1 MQTFQQLVILN
12 LSQQVMAA
20 VMQTVRTAGQK
31 QLSED
36 VSSLMATLTRFLF
49 GLPFVLAYLGALMT
63 VYGWSLPPIGAEFL
77 TFTFVAAVSQIIG
90 TVLLIRMFSFRN
102 FTVGTAYA
110 RTEAFLTAVVGALF
124 FSEVVSLP
132 GWIAVSTSIVGVVLI
147 TVARGNRVEGGLLG
161 QLFTPV
167 AGMGVASGLGF
178 ALASLSLRRASLSLG
193 DPNFLATAAL
203 TLVAVISIE
212 TMLLG
217 VIIAVRDRGQF
228 TAMRG
233 KLKIGTFI
241 GATSMLG
248 SVGWFT
254 AMTLEQAS
262 YVRAFGQIEF
272 VFAMLVSTRLFREQY
287 TRNELVGIA
296 LIAVSSVALV
306 FF

>member
-1 MQTFQQLVILN
+1 
-12 LSQQVMAA
+12 MAA
-20 VMQTVRTAGQK
+20 SWLWIPLTLGAAAMQTVRTAGQK
-31 QLSED
+31 RLSED
-36 VSSLMATLTRFLF
+36 VSALMATLTRFLF
-49 GLPFVLAYLGALMT
+49 GLPFALAYLGALMA
-63 VYGWSLPPIGAEFL
+63 VYGWAPPPVGAKFL
-77 TFTFVAAVSQIIG
+77 TFTFIAAVSQIVG
-90 TVLLIRMFSFRN
+90 TVLLIRMFTFRN

-124 FSEVVSLP
+124 FSEVISLP

-147 TVARGNRVEGGLLG
+147 TVARGSRVEGGLLG

-167 AGMGVASGLGF
+167 AGVGFASGLGF
-178 ALASLSLRRASLSLG
+178 ALAALSLRRASLSLG
-193 DPNFLATAAL
+193 DSNFLATAAL
-203 TLVAVISIE
+203 TLVTVIVIE
-212 TMLLG
+212 TILLG
-217 VIIAVRDRGQF
+217 AIIAVRDREQF

-233 KLKIGTFI
+233 RLKIGTFI

-272 VFAMLVSTRLFREQY
+272 VFAMLVSTRFFREQY
-287 TRNELVGIA
+287 TRKELVGIA
-296 LIAVSSVALV
+296 LIAASSVALV

>member
-1 MQTFQQLVILN
+1 
-12 LSQQVMAA
+12 MAA
-20 VMQTVRTAGQK
+20 SWLWIPLTLGAAAMQTVRTAGQK
-31 QLSED
+31 RLSED
-36 VSSLMATLTRFLF
+36 VSNLMATLTRFLF
-49 GLPFVLAYLGALMT
+49 GLPFALAYLGALMII
-63 VYGWSLPPIGAEFL
+63 YGWAPPPIDTEFL
-77 TFTFVAAVSQIIG
+77 TFTFIAAVSQIIG
-90 TVLLIRMFSFRN
+90 TVLLIHMFRFRN

-110 RTEAFLTAVVGALF
+110 RTEAFLTAVLGALF

-132 GWIAVSTSIVGVVLI
+132 GWAAISTSIVGVVLI
-147 TVARGNRVEGGLLG
+147 TVARGSQIEGGLLR
-161 QLFTPV
+161 QLFTPI
-167 AGMGVASGLGF
+167 AGMGVTSGLGF
-178 ALASLSLRRASLSLG
+178 ALAALSLRRASLSLG

-203 TLVAVISIE
+203 TLVTVIAIE
-212 TMLLG
+212 TVLLG
-217 VIIAVRDRGQF
+217 VIVAVRDREQF

-272 VFAMLVSTRLFREQY
+272 IFAMLVSTRLFRERY

-296 LIAVSSVALV
+296 LIAASSVALV

>member
-1 MQTFQQLVILN
+1 
-12 LSQQVMAA
+12 MAA
-20 VMQTVRTAGQK
+20 SWLWIPLTLGAAAMQTVRTAGQK
-31 QLSED
+31 RLSED
-36 VSSLMATLTRFLF
+36 VSNLMATLTRFLF
-49 GLPFVLAYLGALMT
+49 GLPFALAYLGALMRIFSWT
-63 VYGWSLPPIGAEFL
+63 PPPIGAEFL
-77 TFTFVAAVSQIIG
+77 TFTFIAAVSQIVG

-124 FSEVVSLP
+124 FSEVISLP

-147 TVARGNRVEGGLLG
+147 TVARGNKVEGGLLG

-167 AGMGVASGLGF
+167 AGVGVASGLGF
-178 ALASLSLRRASLSLG
+178 ALAALSLRRASLSLG

-203 TLVAVISIE
+203 TLVTVIAIE
-212 TMLLG
+212 TALLG
-217 VIIAVRDRGQF
+217 VIIVIRDREQF

-272 VFAMLVSTRLFREQY
+272 VFAMLVSTRFFREQY
-287 TRNELVGIA
+287 TRKELVGIA
-296 LIAVSSVALV
+296 LIAASSVALV

>member
-1 MQTFQQLVILN
+1 
-12 LSQQVMAA
+12 
-20 VMQTVRTAGQK
+20 MQTVRTAGQK
-31 QLSED
+31 RLSED
-36 VSSLMATLTRFLF
+36 VSNLMATLTRFLF
-49 GLPFVLAYLGALMT
+49 GLPFALAYLGALMT
-63 VYGWSLPPIGAEFL
+63 IYSWAPPPIDAEFL
-77 TFTFVAAVSQIIG
+77 TFTFIAAVSQIIG
-90 TVLLIRMFSFRN
+90 TVFLIHMFSFRN

-132 GWIAVSTSIVGVVLI
+132 GWMAISTSIVGVVLI
-147 TVARGNRVEGGLLG
+147 TLARGSQVEGGLLR
-161 QLFTPV
+161 QLFTPI

-203 TLVAVISIE
+203 TLVAVIVIE
-212 TMLLG
+212 TVLLG
-217 VIIAVRDRGQF
+217 VIVAVRDREQF
-228 TAMRG
+228 TVMRG
-233 KLKIGTFI
+233 KLKIGAFI

-272 VFAMLVSTRLFREQY
+272 VFAMLVSTLFFKEKYTNRE
-287 TRNELVGIA
+287 LAGIA
-296 LIAVSSVALV
+296 LIAASSVALV
-306 FF
+306 FFR

>member
-1 MQTFQQLVILN
+1 
-12 LSQQVMAA
+12 MAA
-20 VMQTVRTAGQK
+20 SWLWIPLTLGAAAMQTVRTAGQK
-31 QLSED
+31 RLSED
-36 VSSLMATLTRFLF
+36 VSNLMATLTRFLF
-49 GLPFVLAYLGALMT
+49 GLPFALAYLGALMK
-63 VYGWSLPPIGAEFL
+63 VYNWALPPIGAEFV
-77 TFTFVAAVSQIIG
+77 TFTFIAAVSQIVG
-90 TVLLIRMFSFRN
+90 TVLLIRMFTFRN

-124 FSEVVSLP
+124 FSEVISLP

-147 TVARGNRVEGGLLG
+147 TVARGSLVEGGLLG

-167 AGMGVASGLGF
+167 AGMGVVSGLGF

-203 TLVAVISIE
+203 TLVTVIAIE
-212 TMLLG
+212 TALLG
-217 VIIAVRDRGQF
+217 VIIAVRDRAQF

-233 KLKIGTFI
+233 RLKIGTFI

-272 VFAMLVSTRLFREQY
+272 VFAMLVSTRLFRERY

-296 LIAVSSVALV
+296 LIAASSVTLV

>member
-1 MQTFQQLVILN
+1 
-12 LSQQVMAA
+12 MAA
-20 VMQTVRTAGQK
+20 SWLWIPLTLGAAAMQTVRTAGQK
-31 QLSED
+31 RLSED
-36 VSSLMATLTRFLF
+36 VSNLMATLTRFLF
-49 GLPFVLAYLGALMT
+49 GLPFALAYLGALMK
-63 VYGWSLPPIGAEFL
+63 VYGWAPPPIGAEFV
-77 TFTFVAAVSQIIG
+77 TFTFIAAVSQIVG
-90 TVLLIRMFSFRN
+90 TVLLIRMFTFRN

-110 RTEAFLTAVVGALF
+110 RTEAFLTAVVGTLF
-124 FSEVVSLP
+124 FSEVISLP

-147 TVARGNRVEGGLLG
+147 TVARGSRVEGGLLG

-167 AGMGVASGLGF
+167 AGMGVVSGLGF

-203 TLVAVISIE
+203 TLVTVIAIE
-212 TMLLG
+212 TALLG
-217 VIIAVRDRGQF
+217 VIIAVRDREQF

-272 VFAMLVSTRLFREQY
+272 IFAMLVSTRLFRERY

-296 LIAVSSVALV
+296 LIAASSVALV

>member
-1 MQTFQQLVILN
+1 
-12 LSQQVMAA
+12 MAA
-20 VMQTVRTAGQK
+20 SWLWIPLTLGAAAMQTVRTAGQK
-31 QLSED
+31 RLSED
-36 VSSLMATLTRFLF
+36 VSSLMTTLTRFLF
-49 GLPFVLAYLGALMT
+49 GLPFALAYLGALVT
-63 VYGWSLPPIGAEFL
+63 VYRWSPPSIGAEFL
-77 TFTFVAAVSQIIG
+77 TFTFIAAVSQIIG

-124 FSEVVSLP
+124 FSEVISLP

-147 TVARGNRVEGGLLG
+147 TVSRGSRVEGGLLG

-203 TLVAVISIE
+203 TLVSVISIE
-212 TMLLG
+212 TALLG
-217 VIIAVRDRGQF
+217 IIIAFRDREQF

-272 VFAMLVSTRLFREQY
+272 LFAMLVSTRLFREHY
-287 TRNELVGIA
+287 TRNELVGIV
-296 LIAVSSVALV
+296 LIAASSVALV

>member
-1 MQTFQQLVILN
+1 
-12 LSQQVMAA
+12 MAA
-20 VMQTVRTAGQK
+20 SWLWIPLTLGAAAMQTVRTAGQK
-31 QLSED
+31 RLSED
-36 VSSLMATLTRFLF
+36 VSNLMATLTRFLF
-49 GLPFVLAYLGALMT
+49 GLPFALAYLGVLMT
-63 VYGWSLPPIGAEFL
+63 FYGWSPPTIDAEFI

-90 TVLLIRMFSFRN
+90 TVLLIHMFSFRN

-124 FSEVVSLP
+124 FSEVLSLL

-147 TVARGNRVEGGLLG
+147 TVARGSRVEGGLLG

-167 AGMGVASGLGF
+167 AGMGVAS
-178 ALASLSLRRASLSLG
+178 
-193 DPNFLATAAL
+193 
-203 TLVAVISIE
+203 VAVISIE
-212 TMLLG
+212 TAMLG
-217 VIIAVRDRGQF
+217 IIIAIRDRGQF

-272 VFAMLVSTRLFREQY
+272 VFAMLVSTRLFREHY

-296 LIAVSSVALV
+296 LIAASSVALV

>member
-1 MQTFQQLVILN
+1 MAASWLWIPLTLG
-12 LSQQVMAA
+12 AA

-31 QLSED
+31 RLSED
-36 VSSLMATLTRFLF
+36 VSALMATLTRFLF
-49 GLPFVLAYLGALMT
+49 GLPFALAYLGVLMNA
-63 VYGWSLPPIGAEFL
+63 YSWAPPPIGAEFI
-77 TFTFVAAVSQIIG
+77 TFTFIAAVSQIVG
-90 TVLLIRMFSFRN
+90 TVLLIRMFTFRN

-124 FSEVVSLP
+124 FSEIISLP

-147 TVARGNRVEGGLLG
+147 TVARGSRVEGGLLG
-161 QLFTPV
+161 QLFTPI
-167 AGMGVASGLGF
+167 AGVGVASGLGF

-203 TLVAVISIE
+203 TLVAVIAIE
-212 TMLLG
+212 TALLG
-217 VIIAVRDRGQF
+217 GLIAVRDRGQF

-233 KLKIGTFI
+233 RLKIGTFI

-272 VFAMLVSTRLFREQY
+272 VFAMLVSTRLFRERY
-287 TRNELVGIA
+287 TRKELVGIA
-296 LIAVSSVALV
+296 LIAASSVALV

>member
-1 MQTFQQLVILN
+1 
-12 LSQQVMAA
+12 MAA
-20 VMQTVRTAGQK
+20 SWLWIPLTLGAAAMQTVRTAGQK
-31 QLSED
+31 RLSED
-36 VSSLMATLTRFLF
+36 VSNLMATLTRFLF
-49 GLPFVLAYLGALMT
+49 GLPFALAYLGALMSIFNWT
-63 VYGWSLPPIGAEFL
+63 PPPIGAEFL
-77 TFTFVAAVSQIIG
+77 TFTFIAAVSQIVG
-90 TVLLIRMFSFRN
+90 TVLLIRMFNFRN

-124 FSEVVSLP
+124 FSEIISLP

-147 TVARGNRVEGGLLG
+147 TVARGSRVEGGLLG

-167 AGMGVASGLGF
+167 AGVGVASGLGF

-193 DPNFLATAAL
+193 DANFLATAAL
-203 TLVAVISIE
+203 TLVTVIAIE
-212 TMLLG
+212 TALLG
-217 VIIAVRDRGQF
+217 VIIAVRDREQF

-233 KLKIGTFI
+233 RLKIGTFI

-287 TRNELVGIA
+287 TLNELVGIA
-296 LIAVSSVALV
+296 LIAASSIALV

>member
-1 MQTFQQLVILN
+1 
-12 LSQQVMAA
+12 
-20 VMQTVRTAGQK
+20 
-31 QLSED
+31 
-36 VSSLMATLTRFLF
+36 MATLTRFLF
-49 GLPFVLAYLGALMT
+49 GLPFALAYLGALMSIFNWT
-63 VYGWSLPPIGAEFL
+63 PPPIGAEFL
-77 TFTFVAAVSQIIG
+77 TFTFIAAVSQIVG
-90 TVLLIRMFSFRN
+90 TVLLIRMFNFRN

-124 FSEVVSLP
+124 FSEIISLP

-147 TVARGNRVEGGLLG
+147 TVARGSRVEGGLLG

-167 AGMGVASGLGF
+167 AGVGVASGLGF

-193 DPNFLATAAL
+193 DANFLATAAL
-203 TLVAVISIE
+203 TLVTVIAIE
-212 TMLLG
+212 TALLG
-217 VIIAVRDRGQF
+217 VIIAVRDREQF

-233 KLKIGTFI
+233 RLKIGTFI

-287 TRNELVGIA
+287 TLNELVGIA
-296 LIAVSSVALV
+296 LIAASSIALV

>member
-1 MQTFQQLVILN
+1 MAASWLWIPLTLG
-12 LSQQVMAA
+12 AA

-31 QLSED
+31 RLSED
-36 VSSLMATLTRFLF
+36 VNNLMATLTRFLF
-49 GLPFVLAYLGALMT
+49 GLPFALAYLGALMT
-63 VYGWSLPPIGAEFL
+63 IYGWALPPIDTEFL
-77 TFTFVAAVSQIIG
+77 TFTFIAAVSQIIG
-90 TVLLIRMFSFRN
+90 TVLLIHMFRFRN

-132 GWIAVSTSIVGVVLI
+132 GWAAISTSIVGVVLI
-147 TVARGNRVEGGLLG
+147 TVARGSQIEGGILR
-161 QLFTPV
+161 QLFTPI

-178 ALASLSLRRASLSLG
+178 ALAALSLRRASLSLG

-203 TLVAVISIE
+203 TLVTVIAIE
-212 TMLLG
+212 TVLLG
-217 VIIAVRDRGQF
+217 VIVAVRDREQF

-272 VFAMLVSTRLFREQY
+272 VFAMLVSTRFFREEY
-287 TRNELVGIA
+287 TRNELLGIA
-296 LIAVSSVALV
+296 LIAASSVALV

>member
-1 MQTFQQLVILN
+1 
-12 LSQQVMAA
+12 MAA
-20 VMQTVRTAGQK
+20 SWLWIPLTLGAAAMQTVRTAGQK
-31 QLSED
+31 RLSED
-36 VSSLMATLTRFLF
+36 VSNLMATLTRFLF
-49 GLPFVLAYLGALMT
+49 GLPFALAYLGALMT
-63 VYGWSLPPIGAEFL
+63 VYGWAPPPLSAEFF
-77 TFTFVAAVSQIIG
+77 TFTFIAAVSQIVG
-90 TVLLIRMFSFRN
+90 TVLLIHMFSFRN

-124 FSEVVSLP
+124 FSEVVSLL
-132 GWIAVSTSIVGVVLI
+132 GWVAISTSIVGVVLI
-147 TVARGNRVEGGLLG
+147 TVARGSRVEGVLLR
-161 QLFTPV
+161 QLFTPI

-203 TLVAVISIE
+203 TLVTVIAIE
-212 TMLLG
+212 TALLG
-217 VIIAVRDRGQF
+217 VIVVVRDREQF

-233 KLKIGTFI
+233 KMKIGTFI

-272 VFAMLVSTRLFREQY
+272 VFAMLVSTRFFRERY
-287 TRNELVGIA
+287 TWNELLGIA
-296 LIAVSSVALV
+296 LIAASSVALV

>member
-1 MQTFQQLVILN
+1 
-12 LSQQVMAA
+12 MAA
-20 VMQTVRTAGQK
+20 SWLWISLTLGAAAMQTVRTAGQK
-31 QLSED
+31 RLSED

-49 GLPFVLAYLGALMT
+49 GLPFALAYLGVLMT
-63 VYGWSLPPIGAEFL
+63 VYGWAPPPIRAEFI
-77 TFTFVAAVSQIIG
+77 TFTFIAAVSQIIG
-90 TVLLIRMFSFRN
+90 TVLLIRMFTFRN

-124 FSEVVSLP
+124 FSEVISLP

-147 TVARGNRVEGGLLG
+147 TVARGIRVEGGLLG
-161 QLFTPV
+161 QMFTPV

-212 TMLLG
+212 TAMLG
-217 VIIAVRDRGQF
+217 IIIAVKDRKQF
-228 TAMRG
+228 TVMRG

>member
-1 MQTFQQLVILN
+1 MAASWLWIPLTLG
-12 LSQQVMAA
+12 AA

-31 QLSED
+31 RLSED
-36 VSSLMATLTRFLF
+36 VSAQMATLTRFLF
-49 GLPFVLAYLGALMT
+49 GLPFALAYLGVLMN
-63 VYGWSLPPIGAEFL
+63 VYSWAPPPIGAEFI
-77 TFTFVAAVSQIIG
+77 TFTFIAAVSQIIG
-90 TVLLIRMFSFRN
+90 TVLLIRMFTFRN

-124 FSEVVSLP
+124 FSEIISLP

-147 TVARGNRVEGGLLG
+147 TVARGSRVEGGLLG
-161 QLFTPV
+161 QLFTPI

-212 TMLLG
+212 TVLLG
-217 VIIAVRDRGQF
+217 SLIAVRDRDQF
-228 TAMRG
+228 SAMRG
-233 KLKIGTFI
+233 RLKIGTFI

-272 VFAMLVSTRLFREQY
+272 IFAMLVSTRLFRERY
-287 TRNELVGIA
+287 TRKELVGIA
-296 LIAVSSVALV
+296 LIAASSVALV

>member
-1 MQTFQQLVILN
+1 MAASWLWIPLTLG
-12 LSQQVMAA
+12 AA

-31 QLSED
+31 RLSED
-36 VSSLMATLTRFLF
+36 VSNLMATLTRFLF
-49 GLPFVLAYLGALMT
+49 GLPFALAYLGALMT
-63 VYGWSLPPIGAEFL
+63 FYDWALPPIDTEFL
-77 TFTFVAAVSQIIG
+77 TFTFIAAVSQIIG
-90 TVLLIRMFSFRN
+90 TVLLIHMFRFRN

-132 GWIAVSTSIVGVVLI
+132 GWAAISTSIVGVVLI
-147 TVARGNRVEGGLLG
+147 TVARGSQIEGGLLR
-161 QLFTPV
+161 QLFTPI
-167 AGMGVASGLGF
+167 AGMGVMSGLGF
-178 ALASLSLRRASLSLG
+178 ALAALSLRRASLSLG

-203 TLVAVISIE
+203 TLVTVIAIE
-212 TMLLG
+212 TVLLG
-217 VIIAVRDRGQF
+217 VIVAVRDREQF

-262 YVRAFGQIEF
+262 YVRAFGQVEF
-272 VFAMLVSTRLFREQY
+272 VFAILVSTRFFREEY
-287 TRNELVGIA
+287 TRNELLGIA
-296 LIAVSSVALV
+296 LIAASSLALV

>member
-1 MQTFQQLVILN
+1 
-12 LSQQVMAA
+12 MAA
-20 VMQTVRTAGQK
+20 SWLWIPLTLGAAAMQTVRTAGQK

-49 GLPFVLAYLGALMT
+49 GLPFALAYLGALMT

-212 TMLLG
+212 TVLLG

>member
-1 MQTFQQLVILN
+1 
-12 LSQQVMAA
+12 MAA
-20 VMQTVRTAGQK
+20 SWLWIPLTLGAAAMQTVRTASQK
-31 QLSED
+31 RLSED
-36 VSSLMATLTRFLF
+36 VSNLMATLTRFLF
-49 GLPFVLAYLGALMT
+49 GLPFAFAYLGVLMT
-63 VYGWSLPPIGAEFL
+63 VFSWALPPISADFVA
-77 TFTFVAAVSQIIG
+77 FTFFAAVSQIFG
-90 TVLLIRMFSFRN
+90 TVLLIRMFTFRN

-124 FSEVVSLP
+124 FSEIISLP

-147 TVARGNRVEGGLLG
+147 TLARGSRVEGGILG
-161 QLFTPV
+161 QLFTPI
-167 AGMGVASGLGF
+167 AGMGVASGLCF

-203 TLVAVISIE
+203 TLVTVITIE
-212 TMLLG
+212 TILLG
-217 VIIAVRDRGQF
+217 VLIVVRDREQF

-241 GATSMLG
+241 GATSMMG

-254 AMTLEQAS
+254 AMTLEQTS

-272 VFAMLVSTRLFREQY
+272 VFAMLVSTRFFREQY
-287 TRNELVGIA
+287 TRKELVGIA
-296 LIAVSSVALV
+296 LIAASSVALI

>member
-1 MQTFQQLVILN
+1 
-12 LSQQVMAA
+12 MAA
-20 VMQTVRTAGQK
+20 SWLWIPLTLGAAAMQTVRTAGQK
-31 QLSED
+31 RLSED
-36 VSSLMATLTRFLF
+36 VSALMATLTRFLF
-49 GLPFVLAYLGALMT
+49 GLPFALAYLGALMRI
-63 VYGWSLPPIGAEFL
+63 YGWTPPSIGVEFL
-77 TFTFVAAVSQIIG
+77 TFTFIAAVAQIIG
-90 TVLLIRMFSFRN
+90 TVLLIHMFRFRN

-132 GWIAVSTSIVGVVLI
+132 GWAAISTSIVGVVLI
-147 TVARGNRVEGGLLG
+147 TVARGSQIEGGLLR
-161 QLFTPV
+161 QLFTPI
-167 AGMGVASGLGF
+167 AGMGVTSGLGF
-178 ALASLSLRRASLSLG
+178 ALAALSLRRASLSLG

-203 TLVAVISIE
+203 TLVTVIAIE
-212 TMLLG
+212 TVLLG
-217 VIIAVRDRGQF
+217 VIIAVRDREQF

-262 YVRAFGQIEF
+262 YVRAFGQVEF
-272 VFAMLVSTRLFREQY
+272 VFAILVSTRFFREEY
-287 TRNELVGIA
+287 TRNELLGIA
-296 LIAVSSVALV
+296 LIAASSVALV